1 LTISMKIEIGE
12 DGKSATVKCDGY
24 DEHIISK
31 DECETFHL
39 IPAQYNGAIKALVGK
54 SPAHSGL
61 FSPVW
66 SDDMQKNNQDMYQYY
81 DKLPDQV
88 KTRTMC
94 SAPGGEIIVDPNDIQ
109 SESVIVS
116 SRVFENDT
124 STPATFNA
132 SISQLVQNV
141 VVSSWEVGGALTLGM
156 SMQMSVGIGIVSA
169 STTYSMSYSQS
180 WGIGGQKSKSV
191 SVGDESGVVVQL
203 QPGKK
208 VIGELNAY
216 RGKIKFQIPYE
227 STLVGYAAAIFDDAV
242 TYNSVKSNYQFIDI
256 NDVIKNNKK
265 ADGKL
270 FSYPINSKE
279 TVEINYYTRATIVLR
294 DGDTGAVMKTIR
306 VPVRETS

>member
-1 LTISMKIEIGE
+1 
-12 DGKSATVKCDGY
+12 
-24 DEHIISK
+24 
-31 DECETFHL
+31 
-39 IPAQYNGAIKALVGK
+39 
-54 SPAHSGL
+54 
-61 FSPVW
+61 
-66 SDDMQKNNQDMYQYY
+66 
-81 DKLPDQV
+81 
-88 KTRTMC
+88 
-94 SAPGGEIIVDPNDIQ
+94 
-109 SESVIVS
+109 VIVS

-141 VVSSWEVGGALTLGM
+141 AVSSWEVGGALTLGM

-227 STLVGYAAAIFDDAV
+227 STLVGDVAAIFDDAV
-242 TYNSVKSNYQFIDI
+242 TYNSVKSSYQFIDI
-256 NDVIKNNKK
+256 SDVIKNNKK

-270 FSYPINSKE
+270 FSYPIKSTE

-306 VPVRETS
+306 VPVRDIS

>member
-1 LTISMKIEIGE
+1 
-12 DGKSATVKCDGY
+12 
-24 DEHIISK
+24 
-31 DECETFHL
+31 
-39 IPAQYNGAIKALVGK
+39 VGK

-66 SDDMQKNNQDMYQYY
+66 SDAMKDDDQDMYQYY

-94 SAPGGEIIVDPNDIQ
+94 SAPDGKIIVDPNDIQ

-124 STPATFNA
+124 STPVTFNA
-132 SISQLVQNV
+132 SISQLVQNA

-169 STTYSMSYSQS
+169 SATYSMSYSQS
-180 WGIGGQKSKSV
+180 WGIGGEKSQSI

-216 RGKIKFQIPYE
+216 RGKIKFQVPYE
-227 STLVGYAAAIFDDAV
+227 STLVGDVAAIFDDTV
-242 TYNSVKSNYQFIDI
+242 TYKGVKGKYLFIDI
-256 NDVIKNNKK
+256 GDVIDNNKN
-265 ADGKL
+265 ADGNL
-270 FSYPINSKE
+270 FSYPIASKE
-279 TVEINYYTRATIVLR
+279 IVEINYYTHATIVLR

-306 VPVRETS
+306 VPVRETP